1 MPRRRDRAKKR
12 TKIIWWL
19 FGFLAA
25 SYLLTLLLRTPVPA
39 VVCCVAFVM
48 PLAGRMDTRKGAGW
62 LGFGLGLVGGLA
74 SLWAMMTLQSTVP
87 LPPSTTTQ
95 PASTQPATQPEPTT
109 APAEPNQGT
118 TTQPADT
125 QPHFHYERRRI
136 PPREL
141 AVLALVTV
149 GTTVPF
155 SILIALLYH
164 RLAQRRKKRIDD
176 EWRVFRDEDT

>member
-19 FGFLAA
+19 FGFLTA
-25 SYLLTLLLRTPVPA
+25 SYLLTLVLRTPAPA

-48 PLAGRMDTRKGAGW
+48 PFAGRMDTRKGAGW
-62 LGFGLGLVGGLA
+62 LGLGLGLAGGLA

-87 LPPSTTTQ
+87 VPTSPTTQ
-95 PASTQPATQPEPTT
+95 PAATQPGPTTPHPAETSDAAATQPA
-109 APAEPNQGT
+109 A
-118 TTQPADT
+118 T
-125 QPHFHYERRRI
+125 QPHFHYERRHI
-136 PPREL
+136 PPGEL

-164 RLAQRRKKRIDD
+164 RLAQRRKKRIDA
-176 EWRVFRDEDT
+176 EWRVFRDDDQ